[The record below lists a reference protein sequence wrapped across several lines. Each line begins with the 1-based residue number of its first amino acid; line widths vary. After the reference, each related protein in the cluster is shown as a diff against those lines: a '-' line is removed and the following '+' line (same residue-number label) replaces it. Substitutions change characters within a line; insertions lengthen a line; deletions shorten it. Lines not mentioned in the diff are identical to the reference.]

1 MKATKQSSL
10 LGFFT
15 KAGPVEKRDGGVARA
30 DTRTTANTPT
40 DAKPAPA
47 APPAAPPADA
57 LAKAPADAP
66 AQAAVDEPAKV
77 PADAPTKA
85 LAAAAA
91 AAAAPARKR
100 RAPPTPAT
108 PSTNPAKRTR
118 SSPQSSPTPR
128 TSDQSLTP
136 PPSSDVPD
144 EDVGGRRRAARR
156 VNYYEERSGSS
167 EEDEEDDASQAS
179 EDEFVLS
186 DASSEASASDVSAV
200 PSDASDAEPEPEPEP
215 EESDDDVP
223 ARKRRAA
230 APAPAPATPRALA
243 PSASSRSPP
252 SASRPSVALHHLTK
266 AERRVEEDKKRKLEN
281 EEAYSFL
288 LDVRDKDMNRP
299 GDLNYDQRTLYIPP
313 SAWRSFTPFEKQ
325 FWEVK
330 QNHFDTVLFFQKGK
344 FYELYEND
352 ALIGHR
358 ECDLKLTDRVKMKM
372 VGVPEASFDLFATKL
387 LALGYKVGRVD
398 QCETAVAKGM
408 RVGEKSRGGGSEIVR
423 RELRHVV
430 TSGTIVDG
438 SVLADDLSSYC
449 VSIKEHRPSPGAP
462 PAFGICT
469 LDASI
474 AEFRWLEVQDD
485 AVLTQLETV
494 LRSLRVR
501 EVLLEKGHVS
511 PSTLRLVR
519 NVVPATCQVTL
530 LRAHTEFL
538 DADAAAAR
546 LDTLFGDAARPAA
559 LAALPAERLATSA
572 VGAML
577 WYLAQLHLE
586 RDLCASGN
594 FARLPPPSERGA
606 LVLDAKSL
614 MHLNVLHNDQG
625 TDEGTLHRLLNRCVT
640 PFGRRL
646 FTLWLTAPLADVAAI
661 EARLDAV
668 DDLLAHPA
676 FGEAFAQFA
685 RALPDLERLQ
695 TRIVAGKCRPREFLA
710 ALAAFARFGHARET
724 LAAHAADFRGDAVRA
739 LLAAVPDVAALAAGL
754 RAQFVAG
761 DDGSFTPTPGTD
773 AAYDDAEAAVHAAEA
788 RLEEERKAAAA
799 TLKLALRD
807 VPWKHVGTNEIYQ
820 LEVPARTAVPA
831 PWIVMSQTKAAKRY
845 YTPRGKEL
853 VRLLKEARE
862 TRLAAVRA
870 FQDTVYAQFRA
881 ENATFARAVRT
892 VAQLD
897 ALLSLAKSSAALGAP
912 ACRPRLVRRDTAH
925 FAFRALRHPCMAPS
939 ALSGAPAEF
948 IPNDLALGDT
958 HEEVMILTGSN
969 MAGKSTTARTAAT
982 AVILAQLGCYVP
994 AEDAELAPVDRIASR
1009 MGANDQ
1015 LFRNHSTFM
1024 VEMLEASKILRD
1036 ATPRSLV
1043 IMDEL
1048 GRGTSTFDGQ
1058 AIAYAVLHH
1067 LVARTRCLC
1076 FFMTHYATIA
1086 QSLDTYPRVCNR
1098 HMHVLVDDAARHV
1111 VFTYRL
1117 VPVIAESSYG
1127 TQVARIAGVPDAIC
1141 TQAATISA
1149 RFFAEAHAA
1158 QAQRRTRAVPLE
1170 TLSDFARL
1178 VALAHDASAAGRTEL
1193 ALLLA
1198 AAQHHLATPTPTAA
1212 SP

>member
-15 KAGPVEKRDGGVARA
+15 KAGPVEKRDGGTRSRRRA
-30 DTRTTANTPT
+30 AQ
-40 DAKPAPA
+40 PA
-47 APPAAPPADA
+47 APSAAPS
-57 LAKAPADAP
+57 ADAP
-66 AQAAVDEPAKV
+66 AQAAIDDPAKV

-85 LAAAAA
+85 PV

-144 EDVGGRRRAARR
+144 EEVGGRRRAARR
-156 VNYYEERSGSS
+156 LNYYEERSGSS

-223 ARKRRAA
+223 ARNRRVA
-230 APAPAPATPRALA
+230 APAPATPRALA
-243 PSASSRSPP
+243 PSASRSPP

-538 DADAAAAR
+538 AADAAAAR

-695 TRIVAGKCRPREFLA
+695 TRIVAASA
-710 ALAAFARFGHARET
+710 ARASSLRRARGVCA
-724 LAAHAADFRGDAVRA
+724 
-739 LLAAVPDVAALAAGL
+739 
-754 RAQFVAG
+754 FVAG

-892 VAQLD
+892 R
-897 ALLSLAKSSAALGAP
+897 GARCA
-912 ACRPRLVRRDTAH
+912 ACRPRLVWRDTAH

-1117 VPVIAESSYG
+1117 VPGIAESSYG

-1141 TQAATISA
+1141 TQAAAISA

-1198 AAQHHLATPTPTAA
+1198 AAQHHLATPAPTAA
-1212 SP
+1212 TP

>member
-30 DTRTTANTPT
+30 DTRPAAKASPQS
-40 DAKPAPA
+40 KPAPA
-47 APPAAPPADA
+47 EAPTAAPTDVSAEAP
-57 LAKAPADAP
+57 AKAPAKAS
-66 AQAAVDEPAKV
+66 AGV
-77 PADAPTKA
+77 P
-85 LAAAAA
+85 
-91 AAAAPARKR
+91 AAAPRKR

-108 PSTNPAKRTR
+108 PSATPAKRTR
-118 SSPQSSPTPR
+118 SSPLSSPTPR
-128 TSDQSLTP
+128 ASDQSLTP

-144 EDVGGRRRAARR
+144 EEVGGRRRAARR
-156 VNYYEERSGSS
+156 VNYYEERTGSS
-167 EEDEEDDASQAS
+167 EEEESDDDDDESQAS

-215 EESDDDVP
+215 EESDDEVP
-223 ARKRRAA
+223 ARKRR
-230 APAPAPATPRALA
+230 APAPATPRAMA
-243 PSASSRSPP
+243 PSASYSPP
-252 SASRPSVALHHLTK
+252 SASRPSMALHHLTK

-313 SAWRSFTPFEKQ
+313 SAWRTFTPFEKQ

-449 VSIKEHRPSPGAP
+449 VSIKEHRTEPGAP

-501 EVLLEKGHVS
+501 EVLLEKGHVA

-530 LRAHTEFL
+530 LRAGTEFL

-546 LDTLFGDAARPAA
+546 LDTLFAEARPEA

-594 FARLPPPSERGA
+594 FARLPLPSERGA

-614 MHLNVLHNDQG
+614 THLNVLHNDQG

-676 FGEAFAQFA
+676 FGETFAQFA

-710 ALAAFARFGHARET
+710 TLAAFARFAEAREA
-724 LAAHAADFRGDAVRA
+724 LAAHAADFRGEAVRA

-773 AAYDDAEAAVHAAEA
+773 AAYDEAEAAVHAAEA

-799 TLKLALRD
+799 TLKLAVRD

-820 LEVPARTAVPA
+820 LEVPARTSVPA
-831 PWIVMSQTKAAKRY
+831 PWIVMSQTRAAKRY

-881 ENATFARAVRT
+881 EHATFARAVRT

-1067 LVARTRCLC
+1067 LAARTRCLC

-1086 QSLDTYPRVCNR
+1086 KSLDTYPRVCNR

-1117 VPVIAESSYG
+1117 VPGIAESSYG

-1158 QAQRRTRAVPLE
+1158 QAQRRTRAVSLE

-1178 VALAHDASAAGRTEL
+1178 VALARDASSAGRTEL

-1198 AAQHHLATPTPTAA
+1198 AAQHHLAAPTPTPAA
-1212 SP
+1212 APP